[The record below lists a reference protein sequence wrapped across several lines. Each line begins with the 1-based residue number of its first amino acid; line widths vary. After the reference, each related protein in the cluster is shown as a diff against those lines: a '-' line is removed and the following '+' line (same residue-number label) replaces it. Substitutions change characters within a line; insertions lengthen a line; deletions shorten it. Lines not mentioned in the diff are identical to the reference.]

1 LQHPLFADY
10 DNDGFMDVFFSGDG
24 ATDAFYRNQGDGT
37 FVDVTAAAG
46 LKPLRNGHGIA
57 WGDHN
62 NDGLLDLCSLAQS
75 CARRAASEFG
85 LFRRAG

>member
-1 LQHPLFADY
+1 MASWMSSFPA
-10 DNDGFMDVFFSGDG
+10 DG

-57 WGDHN
+57 WGDYN

-75 CARRAASEFG
+75 CARQAASEFG